1 MPRGRPRS
9 GRRMAAVERELT
21 LVDKVTGVLTK
32 IITGFEKLDD
42 KVDETAENAEKK
54 AEKASGGILKKLTK
68 FAGKAI
74 SIFSSVFGALKNF
87 LRGGIEYVPDDIIK
101 PFYKIKDF
109 FEKTLGRVVTSF
121 FKGAQKGFEKFQKAL
136 DSPAVRKAIIFLQVA
151 FEAIGAAVGFVAER
165 VAAFM
170 QFLGEQLTNAGID
183 FAEVFEFI
191 GGLFGALYVTAHNIV
206 ATLWNAIATFAEFF
220 ANVFKDPVHIVQRLF
235 VAVGRTVLDVVMFIT
250 RAIDKIFKKDWTAE
264 IQGLQDKLI
273 AWGEEQYGDSGV
285 KFDRMETIS
294 YDDVTKFA
302 EAGRSF
308 GERLSSANFEKE
320 QLASI
325 KNIESGVGG
334 IYDAVTDEDLQM
346 LIDIATQKFVSNVN
360 LTAQTPVITIN
371 GANTGSTDA
380 DRRALANTIRDIL
393 VEQVA
398 SGSTSGQY
406 AYAGA

>member
-1 MPRGRPRS
+1 
-9 GRRMAAVERELT
+9 MAAVERELT
-21 LVDKVTGVLTK
+21 LVDKVTSVLTK

-87 LRGGIEYVPDDIIK
+87 LRGGIEYVPDDILK
-101 PFYKIKDF
+101 PFKKIEEF
-109 FEKTLGRVVTSF
+109 FNKTLGRVVTSF
-121 FKGAQKGFEKFQKAL
+121 FRGAQKGLEKFQKAL

-165 VAAFM
+165 IGAFM
-170 QFLGEQLTNAGID
+170 EFLGNQIGTAGD
-183 FAEVFEFI
+183 WFADLFEFL
-191 GGLFGALYVTAHNIV
+191 GGLFGGMYVTVHNVV
-206 ATLWNAIATFAEFF
+206 AAIWNAIASVAEFI
-220 ANVFKDPVHIVQRLF
+220 ANVFNDPVGAVVRLF
-235 VAVGRTVLDVVMFIT
+235 VGLGSTVLDILMVIT
-250 RAIDKIFKKDWTAE
+250 RGIDKIFKTDWTSTLQGWQTDMNNWAE
-264 IQGLQDKLI
+264 EKYANNGLKL
-273 AWGEEQYGDSGV
+273 E
-285 KFDRMETIS
+285 RMETIS
-294 YDDVTKFA
+294 YDEVEKFA
-302 EAGRSF
+302 AAGRGF

-371 GANTGSTDA
+371 GANTGNTDA

>member
-1 MPRGRPRS
+1 
-9 GRRMAAVERELT
+9 MAAVERELT
-21 LVDKVTGVLTK
+21 LVDKVTRVLTK

-54 AEKASGGILKKLTK
+54 AEKAANGILKKLTK
-68 FAGKAI
+68 FGGAAI
-74 SIFSSVFGALKNF
+74 SAISGAFGMLKGF
-87 LRGGIEYVPDDIIK
+87 LSKGIEYVPDDILK
-101 PFYKIKDF
+101 PFKKIEKF
-109 FEKTLGRVVTSF
+109 FNQTLGRVVTSF

-165 VAAFM
+165 IGAFM
-170 QFLGEQLTNAGID
+170 EFLGNQIGTAGD
-183 FAEVFEFI
+183 WFADLFEFL
-191 GGLFGALYVTAHNIV
+191 GGLFGGMYVTVHNVV
-206 ATLWNAIATFAEFF
+206 AAIWNAIASVAEFI
-220 ANVFKDPVHIVQRLF
+220 ANVFNDPVGAVVRLF
-235 VAVGRTVLDVVMFIT
+235 VGLGSTVLDILMVIT
-250 RAIDKIFKKDWTAE
+250 RGIDKIFKTDWTSTLQGWQTDMNNWAE
-264 IQGLQDKLI
+264 EKYANNGLKL
-273 AWGEEQYGDSGV
+273 E
-285 KFDRMETIS
+285 RMETIS
-294 YDDVTKFA
+294 YDEIEKFA
-302 EAGRSF
+302 AAGRGF
-308 GERLSSANFEKE
+308 GERLSSVNFEKE

-371 GANTGSTDA
+371 GANTGNTDA